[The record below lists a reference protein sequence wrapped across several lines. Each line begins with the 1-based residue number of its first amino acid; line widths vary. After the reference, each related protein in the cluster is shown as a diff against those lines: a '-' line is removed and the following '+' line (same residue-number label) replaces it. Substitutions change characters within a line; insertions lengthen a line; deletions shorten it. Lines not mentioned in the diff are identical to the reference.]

1 MNRWFPVGAA
11 LFAVVLVA
19 PAHAADVGNRM
30 VTKAPAYVGPSYNWT
45 GLYVGGHIG
54 YGWGDRDWTFP
65 ATGVAASHDISGF
78 LGGGQLGYNY
88 QVGSTVLGVEGDI
101 SWTNADGSSICGVN
115 ACASKLDW
123 ISTVTGRLG
132 YTWGPGLLY
141 AKGGGAFARDHYDL
155 SLGGANVGTASQT
168 KSGWTVGLGLEYM
181 LAPNWTAKAE
191 YNYVDLG
198 TNSTALSNGT
208 PVDVDQKAH
217 LLKFGVNY
225 KFNWDAPLARR

>member
-1 MNRWFPVGAA
+1 MKCGIVLSVGLLAAA
-11 LFAVVLVA
+11 LVV

-54 YGWGDRDWTFP
+54 YGWGDKDVSFP
-65 ATGVAASHDISGF
+65 VTGVATGQSVDGF
-78 LGGGQLGYNY
+78 LGGGQVGYNY
-88 QVGSTVLGVEGDI
+88 QLGTMVLGVEGDF
-101 SWTNADGSSICGVN
+101 SWSNADGSSACGVN
-115 ACASKLDW
+115 ICASRLDW

-155 SLGGANVGTASQT
+155 SLAGLGVGAASQT

-181 LAPNWTAKAE
+181 LSPNWTAKAE

-198 TNSTALSNGT
+198 TDRLTFSNGV
-208 PVDVDQKAH
+208 PADIDQKAH

-225 KFNWDAPLARR
+225 KFNWDAPLAGR